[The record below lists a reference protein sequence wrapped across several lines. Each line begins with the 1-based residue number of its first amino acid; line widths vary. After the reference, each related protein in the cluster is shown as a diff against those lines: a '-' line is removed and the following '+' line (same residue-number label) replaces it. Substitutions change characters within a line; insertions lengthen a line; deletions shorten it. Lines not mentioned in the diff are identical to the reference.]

1 VCNHPA
7 WVKGARS
14 LARSTKQEIT
24 DEALMALR
32 LESGRTVAEELA
44 GLRRFARLL
53 DNQFEVMGVRFG
65 ADAIVGLI
73 PVAGDAVTLATG
85 SAALYT
91 SLRLKLPW
99 HVHTRVVLN
108 LLTDAGIGA
117 IPILGDAFDFFFR
130 SHKRNFRLV
139 EHHVLERAAK
149 QAGVRRV
156 KQAI

>member
-1 VCNHPA
+1 VP
-7 WVKGARS
+7 KKE
-14 LARSTKQEIT
+14 TIT
-24 DEALMALR
+24 DEDLMQIR
-32 LESGRTVAEELA
+32 LGSGRTVAEELA
-44 GLRRFARLL
+44 ALRRFSRIL

-65 ADAIVGLI
+65 ADAIVGLL
-73 PVAGDAVTLATG
+73 PVAGDAVTLITG
-85 SAALYT
+85 TTALYT
-91 SLRLKLPW
+91 SVRLKLPW
-99 HVHTRVVLN
+99 HVHTRVILN

-156 KQAI
+156 KQAG

>member
-1 VCNHPA
+1 MQV
-7 WVKGARS
+7 
-14 LARSTKQEIT
+14 
-24 DEALMALR
+24 R
-32 LESGRTVAEELA
+32 LDSGRTVAEELA
-44 GLRRFARLL
+44 ALRRFARVL

-73 PVAGDAVTLATG
+73 PVAGDLVTMIAG
-85 SAALYT
+85 STALYT
-91 SLRLKLPW
+91 SVRLKLPW

-139 EHHVLERAAK
+139 EHHALERTAK
-149 QAGVRRV
+149 QAGVRRA
-156 KQAI
+156 KSTG